1 MGLNPIIPV
10 IQYSIIPLFRAA
22 GGTTGG
28 SAAAAGGTCSTL
40 KLPSY
45 GKGKGRHH
53 PVNFLALTFRA
64 GNLFGC
70 IQY

>member
-10 IQYSIIPLFRAA
+10 IQYSIIPLFGPTGGTA
-22 GGTTGG
+22 GGG
-28 SAAAAGGTCSTL
+28 AASAGGARSTFE
-40 KLPSY
+40 LPSN

-53 PVNFLALTFRA
+53 SVNFLALTFGA
-64 GNLFGC
+64 GDLFGC

>member
-10 IQYSIIPLFRAA
+10 IQYSIIPLFGVA
-22 GGTTGG
+22 GGATGG
-28 SAAAAGGTCSTL
+28 SAAAAGRTRRTFEF
-40 KLPSY
+40 PSNR
-45 GKGKGRHH
+45 KGKGRHH

-70 IQY
+70 AQY